1 MTRYDL
7 LDIRAALDKASY
19 WARKQ
24 ADLFQII
31 DAKKKVEALLNEPS
45 LPSNLDKAAKEYAC
59 EYTENDNGNGG
70 EDWEDDIRIT
80 FMAGAE
86 WMAKQLPLPED
97 SVAFQKGVQEGR
109 RLERE
114 DAGRL
119 ADASKTISE
128 DLEEAAENPYVL
140 NDVSHAAF
148 EYERTRNDL
157 DARSDNEVVRRAFI
171 AGFKAGAEMMKAK
184 MMDDAYEEEVQ
195 EVYRDEDGIHCS
207 VSVGTDYKPGT
218 IVYVITIPKEDEQ

>member
-114 DAGRL
+114 DAL
-119 ADASKTISE
+119 TISDIE
-128 DLEEAAENPYVL
+128 ML
-140 NDVSHAAF
+140 HALLYAVKNNKQLAF
-148 EYERTRNDL
+148 TFTSL
-157 DARSDNEVVRRAFI
+157 SDEQ
-171 AGFKAGAEMMKAK
+171 
-184 MMDDAYEEEVQ
+184 YEEVL
-195 EVYRDEDGIHCS
+195 RRFNNA
-207 VSVGTDYKPGT
+207 
-218 IVYVITIPKEDEQ
+218 KEK